1 MSAPTLD
8 RAVVADPLAV
18 SLVAGRLAAPA
29 PTWTVRTDVLV
40 VGSGV
45 AGLSVVAGLV
55 GAGLSVHLVTKGAL
69 DAGSTRWAQGGIA
82 RATADADDVEL
93 HVRDTLVA
101 GAGLCEP
108 AAVRRLAAQGRA
120 AVQALAA
127 RGARFDAGA
136 DGAPAQTREGGH
148 SRARIVHAGGDAT
161 GAEVQR
167 ALQAAIRGAT
177 VVPNAFLLDLDR
189 SADGTVVGATVA
201 LLDAGGRVRSVG
213 RVHARATVLAT
224 GGLGHVFAST
234 TTPAAVTGD
243 GMAAALR
250 AGAVLRDVE
259 FVQFH
264 PTVFAAPG
272 GAPAGQ
278 TLLVSEAV
286 RGEGAVLVDAAGSRV
301 MTGVHPLADLAP
313 RDVVAATETAR
324 MAELGV
330 DHLYLDARGLGE
342 DVLTARFPT
351 VLAGCRA
358 AGVDPVTA
366 PIPVRPAAHYSCGG
380 VAADLDGVTSLPG
393 LYAVG
398 EVACTGVH
406 GANRLASNSLL
417 EGLVAGSNLAGLL
430 RADLPPRQ
438 AADTAARSAAG
449 VDPAVRAVLAREM
462 VADAGVLR
470 DPDGLEVLAGL
481 LASTGPST
489 RHAQPGRAAWEV
501 TNLHALSTVLVDA
514 AVRREESRGCHRRSD
529 VRADRDDWLVH
540 VDTQVD
546 GDGVP
551 VVGLRQRRTP
561 LGAELPTAAAVPAA
575 GARVRR

>member
-8 RAVVADPLAV
+8 RARAADPLAV
-18 SLVAGRLAAPA
+18 SLVAGRLAAPE

-45 AGLSVVAGLV
+45 AGLTVVAGL
-55 GAGLSVHLVTKGAL
+55 AGSGLAVHLVTKGAL

-120 AVQALAA
+120 AVEQLAA
-127 RGARFDAGA
+127 RGARFDAGP

-167 ALQAAIRGAT
+167 ALQTEVTGAT
-177 VVPNAFLLDLDR
+177 VLEHAFLLDLDR
-189 SADGTVVGATVA
+189 AADGAVTGATVA
-201 LLDAGGRVRSVG
+201 LLDARGGVRSIGRVE
-213 RVHARATVLAT
+213 ARATVLAT
-224 GGLGHVFAST
+224 GGLGHVFSST
-234 TTPAAVTGD
+234 TTPPVVTGD

-259 FVQFH
+259 FLQFH

-272 GAPAGQ
+272 GRTVGQ

-286 RGEGAVLVDAAGSRV
+286 RGEGAVLVDAAGNRV
-301 MTGVHPLADLAP
+301 MAGVHPLADLAP

-330 DHLYLDARGLGE
+330 DHLYLDARALGE
-342 DVLTARFPT
+342 QVLTARFPT

-358 AGVDPVTA
+358 AGVDPVTM

-393 LYAVG
+393 LFAVG

-417 EGLVAGSNLAGLL
+417 EGLVAGSNLAVLL
-430 RADLPPRQ
+430 REDLPARRPRTG
-438 AADTAARSAAG
+438 AYAPAAG
-449 VDPAVRAVLAREM
+449 VDPGVRPVLAREM

-481 LASTGPST
+481 LASTGPAT
-489 RHAQPGRAAWEV
+489 GHALPGRAAWEA

-514 AVRREESRGCHRRSD
+514 AVRRTESRGCHRRTD
-529 VRADRDDWLVH
+529 ADGPDDAWRAH
-540 VDTQVD
+540 IDTTVATTS
-546 GDGVP
+546 VP
-551 VVGLRQRRTP
+551 VAGLDQRMVAVGA
-561 LGAELPTAAAVPAA
+561 G
-575 GARVRR
+575 GAR